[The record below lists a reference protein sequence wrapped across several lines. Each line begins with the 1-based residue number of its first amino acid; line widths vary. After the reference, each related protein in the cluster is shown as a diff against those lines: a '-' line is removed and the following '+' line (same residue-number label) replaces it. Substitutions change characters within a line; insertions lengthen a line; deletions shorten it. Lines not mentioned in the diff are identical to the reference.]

1 MTEPVSGVENSPERT
16 RAPAEAGTYDPERR
30 LQVQAFVPGPEQHFK
45 LPDEVSKGQ
54 AVVMT
59 CRALRLLGAGERAIA
74 VWRHLADMTERQA
87 WHAVDRSPVNW
98 KRQCDLAR
106 EMGLGERQF
115 RRIEVQLARFGAL
128 ARTTADNG
136 YRGRRSGQPF
146 RGPISCGLSLGPALA
161 NFQAFARIVEEAELA
176 EETRQEAVL
185 DARIARRRI
194 GLLTASLDDIE
205 MRRWARSRLGE
216 LDESARPA
224 RPRVASTEEL
234 SLWHAD
240 LLALED
246 AIREALAPFSAPDTA
261 PSPEVDAEG
270 ANLDVSADRPHT
282 RITAGT
288 RGRTA
293 VASGDGGPNA
303 RNSASL
309 GGSTESDPVE
319 NVQFQRDMSAA
330 PDIGVRCHI
339 QPTTESGS
347 ICKAPGP
354 PADHQSGYGSAPE
367 SPFRHREVG
376 PELEGSPLSQTL
388 AARLTVKDI
397 SGLASD
403 DVAIWLDAF
412 DDWRDAL
419 PHILR
424 ELGTNI
430 SAWHD
435 ACDAMGETVAFLAL
449 LVIDRNRFHP
459 DAPILNPG
467 GALRAFTRRARIGE
481 LDLTRSILGIWER
494 ERQGR
499 QPRGPLTQRRQS

>member
-1 MTEPVSGVENSPERT
+1 MTEHVSRVENDPERT
-16 RAPAEAGTYDPERR
+16 RAPADAGAYDPERR
-30 LQVQAFVPGPEQHFK
+30 LQVQAFVPGPDQHFS

-54 AVVMT
+54 AVATT
-59 CRALRLLGAGERAIA
+59 CRALRLLGASERMIA
-74 VWRHLADMTERQA
+74 VWRHLADMTERRA
-87 WHAVDRSPVNW
+87 WHAGDRSPVNW

-115 RRIEVQLARFGAL
+115 RRIEVRLARFGAL

-136 YRGRRSGQPF
+136 YRGRRRGQPF
-146 RGPISCGLSLGPALA
+146 RGPVSCGLSLGPALA
-161 NFQAFARIVEEAELA
+161 NFQAFARIVEEAEFA
-176 EETRQEAVL
+176 EETRQEAAL
-185 DARIARRRI
+185 NARTARRRV
-194 GLLTASLDDIE
+194 GLLVASLDDVE

-224 RPRVASTEEL
+224 SPRVASSEEL

-261 PSPEVDAEG
+261 PSPEADVEG
-270 ANLDVSADRPHT
+270 ANLDVSIGQSHDRISAVT
-282 RITAGT
+282 RDGTA
-288 RGRTA
+288 A
-293 VASGDGGPNA
+293 A
-303 RNSASL
+303 RNNASL
-309 GGSTESDPVE
+309 RGSTESGPLE
-319 NVQFQRDMSAA
+319 NMRFQRDMSAA
-330 PDIGVRCHI
+330 PDIGVRRHI
-339 QPTTESGS
+339 QPSTESGS
-347 ICKAPGP
+347 ICKDPDPSAI
-354 PADHQSGYGSAPE
+354 HQSRCGSDPDPG
-367 SPFRHREVG
+367 SGFRHREDG
-376 PELEGSPLSQTL
+376 REPEGSPLSPTL
-388 AARLTVKDI
+388 AARLTVEDI
-397 SGLASD
+397 SGLASN
-403 DVAIWLDAF
+403 DVALWLDAF

-424 ELGTNI
+424 ELGANV

-467 GALRAFTRRARIGE
+467 GALRAFTKRARAGE

-499 QPRGPLTQRRQS
+499 QPRGPLTQRRPS